1 MDRKNVLALPKKIY
15 VASTGYSYTHLG
27 RLFLRQAMAVK
38 EKVIGTAM
46 TIKEK
51 VLGIKAEAERRIRM
65 RMVQTMVILA
75 ASRGENFVDSGVK
88 ILIAVVIGALLLGGL
103 YALFGD
109 TILPTLTN
117 KVKEMFNFKG

>member
-1 MDRKNVLALPKKIY
+1 MRKFLVNTKKKAQAKMIQ
-15 VASTGYSYTHLG
+15 VAIL
-27 RLFLRQAMAVK
+27 L
-38 EKVIGTAM
+38 TA
-46 TIKEK
+46 
-51 VLGIKAEAERRIRM
+51 R
-65 RMVQTMVILA
+65 
-75 ASRGENFVDSGVK
+75 RGENFVDSGVK